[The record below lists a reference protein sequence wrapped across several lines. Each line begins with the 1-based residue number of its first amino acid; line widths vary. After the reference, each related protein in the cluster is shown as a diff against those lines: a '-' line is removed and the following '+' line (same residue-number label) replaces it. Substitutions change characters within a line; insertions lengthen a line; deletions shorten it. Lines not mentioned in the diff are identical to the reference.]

1 MKKKLNS
8 KKIVTYLMCGAVL
21 GSAVVNLQPKAV
33 DAISIVNEVS
43 FSAEDWPTWEAAIN
57 DDQFGHVNNAGYQVS
72 HKGKIWEASW
82 WMNKSSVLEPGSDA
96 SYNTGWVEVG
106 QINEDSVVLLEGFSK
121 KPYPMENENNN
132 GGENATD
139 FNVGEGI
146 QWPEQVFAPFVDM
159 TAYVSGTEYSN
170 NGAPNLKEL
179 SLQSDTKYFNLGF
192 MQATGVTEGR
202 IDWAWGSFAGLN
214 ERNNDGWQYEGI
226 KKSIKELR
234 ENGGDVTIS
243 FGGLESGAL
252 WEVSNDKNQ
261 LINAYSEIIEG
272 YGLTR
277 IDFDVEGGI
286 QGYAQN
292 KINAQAVKEVQDATG
307 VEVTLTLP
315 VMDFGLTQDGLGTL
329 QAYLEAGVDLS
340 IVNIMTMCYGPS
352 VTDYAQGSIDAVE
365 NTKNQVQ
372 NYYKQY
378 ASKELTDKEAFRKI
392 GTTTSIG
399 YENEFHPFF
408 SVDMMS
414 KVVAHAKEKS
424 IGQVSFWSVN
434 RDAKIDN
441 GVGKVENRY
450 EYSTISKTFL
460 EETEETE
467 LKGKLIIEYKD
478 NTAYVGAELPVSEF
492 ESTAN
497 RYVLYVNDKYV
508 AESYNGKSYYSQLSK
523 SDGLAKFSTT
533 FNALKKGDVVELYS
547 VNGTPGT
554 KTKENRIALIDSYV
568 AERDANA
575 INLELLTAIKE
586 IKISKNSINVPIIK
600 TIQEGNNRYVIR
612 KNGTYLA
619 ESYSGK
625 AYYSSLTKK
634 ETENELTIKGNVKAG
649 DKITIELASGK
660 PGSSTKN
667 VLGNILEL
675 TITQEMID

>member
-1 MKKKLNS
+1 MMKKKLNS

-43 FSAEDWPTWEAAIN
+43 FFAKDWPTWEVAIN
-57 DDQFGHVNNAGYQVS
+57 DAQFGHFNNSGYQVS
-72 HKGKIWEASW
+72 HNGKIWEASW
-82 WMNKSSVLEPGSDA
+82 WMNTSSVIEPGSDA
-96 SYNTGWVEVG
+96 SYNTGWAEVG
-106 QINEDSVVLLEGFSK
+106 KIIDDSVVMLDGFSK
-121 KPYPMENENNN
+121 KPYPLENNN
-132 GGENATD
+132 GGENASD

-179 SLQSDTKYFNLGF
+179 SLQSGTKYFNLGF
-192 MQATGVTEGR
+192 MQAAGVTDGR

-234 ENGGDVTIS
+234 EIGGDVTIS

-252 WEVSNDKNQ
+252 WEVSNDKQQ
-261 LINAYSEIIEG
+261 LVNAYTEVIEG

-378 ASKELTDKEAFRKI
+378 ASKELSDNEAFRKI

-399 YENEFHPFF
+399 YENELHPFF
-408 SVDMMS
+408 SVEMMS
-414 KVVAHAKEKS
+414 RVVEHAKEKS

-441 GVGKVENRY
+441 DAGKVINKF
-450 EYSTISKTFL
+450 EYSDISKRYM
-460 EETEETE
+460 EETEELDSE
-467 LKGKLIIEYKD
+467 AKLFANYED
-478 NTAYVGAELPVSEF
+478 NTAYLGVELSSEEF
-492 ESTAN
+492 KSTTK
-497 RYVLYVNDKYV
+497 RYVIYVNGKYI

-523 SDGLAKFSTT
+523 NDETVKFSRTI
-533 FNALKKGDVVELYS
+533 NNLKKGDVVELYS
-547 VNGTPGT
+547 ARGIPGDET
-554 KTKENRIALIDSYV
+554 NDNKITLLDSIV
-568 AERDANA
+568 AEKNANE
-575 INLELLTAIKE
+575 IDPNLLTAVSDVKFT
-586 IKISKNSINVPIIK
+586 NNTINVSIK
-600 TIQEGNNRYVIR
+600 KNFQEDTNRYVIK
-612 KNGTYLA
+612 KNGVYIA
-619 ESYSGK
+619 ESYAGK
-625 AYYSSLTKK
+625 SYYSGLNKN
-634 ETENELTIKGNVKAG
+634 EFVNELSVKGDIKVD
-649 DKITIELASGK
+649 DKITIELVSGK
-660 PGSSTKN
+660 PGSVMDN
-667 VLGNILEL
+667 ILGNIIDL
-675 TITQEMID
+675 TITSEMIK